1 MQYLFNVTSEL
12 FFLLLIKHS
21 LIAVENYLKWEFN
34 MMSIITNIF
43 IVIQLFIFFTDLNQY
58 LMHQDIDLY
67 TLVIYSKNIDRYFQ
81 VWLGIRRKK
90 YQIDF

>member
-1 MQYLFNVTSEL
+1 
-12 FFLLLIKHS
+12 
-21 LIAVENYLKWEFN
+21 

-67 TLVIYSKNIDRYFQ
+67 TLVIYWGSEEKSIKLIFKFHIYKSYKSLILLRHLYDKHIIHLCAREDIRGWTEEQNI
-81 VWLGIRRKK
+81 VI
-90 YQIDF
+90 

>member
-1 MQYLFNVTSEL
+1 
-12 FFLLLIKHS
+12 
-21 LIAVENYLKWEFN
+21 

-67 TLVIYSKNIDRYFQ
+67 TLVIYWGSDE
-81 VWLGIRRKK
+81 KK
-90 YQIDF
+90 YQIDFPHL